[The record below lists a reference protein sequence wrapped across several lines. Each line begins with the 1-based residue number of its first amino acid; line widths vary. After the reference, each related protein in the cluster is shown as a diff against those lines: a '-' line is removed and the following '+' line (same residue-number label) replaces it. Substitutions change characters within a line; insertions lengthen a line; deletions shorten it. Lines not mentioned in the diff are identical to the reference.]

1 MHYTVE
7 YKDNIVILD
16 LKNKTIESEI
26 SAELKAKLLVLAQ
39 PDIEALIVDMS
50 NVDAVDS
57 SGLGA
62 LLLANRQLREHAIPV
77 ILVGVKGFVKSLMSM
92 TKIDEVFE
100 FFPTKEEALQALEG
114 EE

>member
-16 LKNKTIESEI
+16 MKNKSVESDV

-39 PDIEALIVDMS
+39 PDIEALIVNMT

-77 ILVGVKGFVKSLMSM
+77 ILVGVKGFVKSLMTM

-100 FFPTKEEALQALEG
+100 FYPTIEEALAALEQ
-114 EE
+114 